1 MTIQEAEKT
10 LGLEREL
17 TQEDLEG
24 NWSTVLTYGDKVLLA
39 GHWYMGRGQNSYFG
53 AVYEFTTKN
62 HSCESPIRLRM
73 VSDVTF
79 PDNGTAIAWALQN
92 CFEPLTLD

>member
-53 AVYEFTTKN
+53 AVYAFTTDD
-62 HSCESPIRLRM
+62 HTCEGEIKLTA
-73 VSDVTF
+73 VSDEMF
-79 PDNGTAIAWALQN
+79 EDNGHAIAWAMAH
-92 CFEPLTLD
+92 